1 MYGFFLLFRCSIS
14 SFSKLLLIKNIF
26 ILDFPNLL
34 CYWQL
39 LHKVLSNFF
48 FLGGGGGGWRE
59 LELQLQLQLCVAF
72 TCSIKESSYELAN
85 GGELSALKTKQ

>member
-48 FLGGGGGGWRE
+48 FLGGGGG
-59 LELQLQLQLCVAF
+59 VAGIGIAV
-72 TCSIKESSYELAN
+72 TITIMRGIHLLHKR
-85 GGELSALKTKQ
+85 K

>member
-26 ILDFPNLL
+26 ILGFPNLL
-34 CYWQL
+34 SYWQL

-48 FLGGGGGGWRE
+48 FFGVWRGGGEKRGWRE

-72 TCSIKESSYELAN
+72 TSSIKER
-85 GGELSALKTKQ
+85 K